1 MTGPIVEKLDGT
13 FRRAKKIGERPL
25 AAMNKVEPEKR
36 AKAEARIFQILS
48 GYHAHLEALAMS
60 PRRTEILDAV
70 NDKHKQIAMMAFWLA
85 DPWPQ
90 LRPRTSEKAGGQ
102 RNVQFLG
109 ALAELLEARGHSLR
123 DFRAT
128 AKRAASAMRAYDRM
142 VTELNAAVE
151 KSVAD
156 GDDLF
161 VEISE
166 RDLRF
171 QLFRALHRV
180 LVEFQLDA
188 GLTAKSLIIFVVM
201 EIEDNPR
208 RRTEKE
214 DDYRKGLAK
223 QIKTAVNSV
232 MVNELPFPRG

>member
-1 MTGPIVEKLDGT
+1 
-13 FRRAKKIGERPL
+13 
-25 AAMNKVEPEKR
+25 
-36 AKAEARIFQILS
+36 
-48 GYHAHLEALAMS
+48 
-60 PRRTEILDAV
+60 
-70 NDKHKQIAMMAFWLA
+70 
-85 DPWPQ
+85 
-90 LRPRTSEKAGGQ
+90 
-102 RNVQFLG
+102 
-109 ALAELLEARGHSLR
+109 
-123 DFRAT
+123 
-128 AKRAASAMRAYDRM
+128 MRAYDRM

-201 EIEDNPR
+201 EIKDNPR

>member
-13 FRRAKKIGERPL
+13 FRRDIMIKKRPL

-36 AKAEARIFQILS
+36 AKAEARILRILS
-48 GYHAHLEALAMS
+48 DYHAHREALAMS
-60 PRRTEILDAV
+60 PRRAEILNAV
-70 NDKHKQIAMMAFWLA
+70 SDKHKQIAMMAFWLA

-90 LRPRTSEKAGGQ
+90 LRPRTSEEASDQ

-109 ALAELLEARGHSLR
+109 ALAEMLEARGYSLK

-128 AKRAASAMRAYDRM
+128 ANRAASAIRAYDRM

-161 VEISE
+161 VELSE

-171 QLFRALHRV
+171 QFFRALRRV

-188 GLTAKSLIIFVVM
+188 GLTAKSLITFLVM
-201 EIEDNPR
+201 ELEDNPR
-208 RRTEKE
+208 QHTKKE

-223 QIKTAVNSV
+223 QIKMAVNSV
-232 MVNELPFPRG
+232 VVNELPFPHG